1 MENGTAHAMLL
12 KLLFSTVICA
22 FIGWITNFIAIKM
35 LFHPRQPLQVGS
47 LTVQGIFPKRQK
59 ALAFNLAAVIEG
71 ELLSHDDIRQAM
83 HRPEFARR
91 LKDRILDGFTD
102 FLSKRLGGLNPMIA
116 MFLDSAMMD
125 RIKGLLDAEMD
136 RIVPGLL
143 ETATSE
149 LQNSLDL
156 RQIIQDK
163 IEGLSM
169 ERLEALLMSIMAREF
184 RFIEVVGAVLGAA
197 IGLVQGLIFL

>member
-1 MENGTAHAMLL
+1 MLL

>member
-1 MENGTAHAMLL
+1 MLL
-12 KLLFSTVICA
+12 KLCLSTVICA

-35 LFHPRQPLQVGS
+35 LFHPRRPVQVGS

-59 ALAFNLAAVIEG
+59 ALALNLAAVIEG
-71 ELLSHDDIRQAM
+71 ELLSHEDIRSAM
-83 HRPEFARR
+83 CRPEFAA
-91 LKDRILDGFTD
+91 RIRAKIMEGFTE
-102 FLSKRLGGLNPMIA
+102 FLSQRLGSLNPMIA

-125 RIKGLLDAEMD
+125 KIKGLLDTELD
-136 RIVPGLL
+136 RIVPGLV
-143 ETATSE
+143 ETATGE
-149 LQNSLDL
+149 LENSLDV
-156 RQIIQDK
+156 RRIIQDK

-169 ERLEALLMSIMAREF
+169 ERLEALLMSIMSKEF

>member
-1 MENGTAHAMLL
+1 MLL

-35 LFHPRQPLQVGS
+35 LFHPRQPLQVAS

-59 ALAFNLAAVIEG
+59 ALALNLAAVIEG

-149 LQNSLDL
+149 LKNTLDV

-184 RFIEVVGAVLGAA
+184 RFIEVVGAVLGGL
-197 IGLVQGLIFL
+197 IGLVQGLIFV